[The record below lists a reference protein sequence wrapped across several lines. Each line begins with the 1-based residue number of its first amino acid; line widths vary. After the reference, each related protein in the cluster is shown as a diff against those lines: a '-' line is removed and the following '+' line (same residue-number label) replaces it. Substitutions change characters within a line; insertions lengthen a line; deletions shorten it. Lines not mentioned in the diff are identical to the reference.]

1 MPIIGRNPTRGL
13 EGTCEYPMVS
23 HGKPVKSQPLIHS
36 KDVQI
41 NGIKKRLDFRCKEN
55 HPIMPIK
62 EAQNRQNK
70 KVLKQDSHVGMPPYV
85 LRLI

>member
-36 KDVQI
+36 KNVQI

-55 HPIMPIK
+55 HPVIPIK
-62 EAQNRQNK
+62 EAQKRQNK
-70 KVLKQDSHVGMPPYV
+70 KVLKQDSHEGIPPYV
-85 LRLI
+85 LRLM

>member
-1 MPIIGRNPTRGL
+1 
-13 EGTCEYPMVS
+13 MVS

-36 KDVQI
+36 KNVQI

-55 HPIMPIK
+55 HPVIPIK
-62 EAQNRQNK
+62 EAQKRQNK
-70 KVLKQDSHVGMPPYV
+70 KVLKQDSHEGIPPYV